1 MGSETLQQSPGFA
14 SSIWNWFINWFRTLI
29 LPDEDN
35 INNKNNKQQQVNVG
49 INFTQLINDVF
60 NGYFNSYDDNNK
72 NDNIKS
78 NNNNEDDGAN
88 NNATLTLL

>member
-14 SSIWNWFINWFRTLI
+14 TSVWNWFINWFRTLI

-49 INFTQLINDVF
+49 INFTQLITDVF
-60 NGYFNSYDDNNK
+60 NSYINSYDDNNYNK
-72 NDNIKS
+72 NINII
-78 NNNNEDDGAN
+78 NTNNEEDGAN
-88 NNATLTLL
+88 NNATLTL